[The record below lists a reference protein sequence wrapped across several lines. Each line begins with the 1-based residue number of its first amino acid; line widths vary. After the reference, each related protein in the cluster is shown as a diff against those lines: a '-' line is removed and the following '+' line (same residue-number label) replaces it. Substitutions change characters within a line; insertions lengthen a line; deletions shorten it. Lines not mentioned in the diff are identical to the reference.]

1 MDRYGV
7 VGHPVAHSLSPVLH
21 AHFAAAAG
29 IDLEYRQLDAPPA
42 EFAAAVR
49 RFAAA
54 GGRGLNVTLPHKA
67 AALALAGAASARARR
82 AGAANWLAFDADGAA
97 RADNTDGAGLLRDL
111 RALGLDPAGKRVLVL
126 GAGGAARGI
135 LGELLD
141 AGPARLLLANRTLAR
156 ARELAA
162 RFPGIDACGLEELG
176 GEAFDLLVNAT
187 AAGRAGAALEL
198 PRNLLGADA
207 ACYDLGYGGEAGFL
221 RWARAAGCA
230 RAHDGLGMLVE
241 QAAESFELW
250 HGVRPDADAARL
262 LLRP

>member
-29 IDLEYRQLDAPPA
+29 VDLEYRQLDAPPG

-67 AALALAGAASARARR
+67 AALALADAASARARR
-82 AGAANWLAFDADGAA
+82 AGAANWLAFADGAV

-111 RALGLDPAGKRVLVL
+111 AASGLAPAGKRVLLL
-126 GAGGAARGI
+126 GAGGAAAGV
-135 LGELLD
+135 LGDLLD
-141 AGPARLLLANRTLAR
+141 AGPARLLLANRTASR
-156 ARELAA
+156 ARDLAA
-162 RFPGIDACGLEELG
+162 RFPGAEACGLEELG
-176 GEAFDLLVNAT
+176 GEAFDLIIHAT
-187 AAGRAGAALEL
+187 AAGREGAAPALPAGLRAAGAACCDLDY
-198 PRNLLGADA
+198 GADS
-207 ACYDLGYGGEAGFL
+207 GFL
-221 RWARAAGCA
+221 RWARARGCA
-230 RAHDGLGMLVE
+230 AARDGLGMLAE

-250 HGVRPDADAARL
+250 HGVRPDAAAAKRM
-262 LLRP
+262 LRP